1 MKHVD
6 DRTSKPPKI
15 KIKTYLTPVL
25 LGCVWAGMLNS
36 AAAQDQVSVS
46 SCPGQATL
54 PVAFQIDCS
63 HLTDAATKQLCKPFI
78 NNQAC
83 EVFPAYRNITGINL
97 EDTCKS
103 IKFTIYED
111 SNWPHP
117 KGEGGLALHC
127 AVDYLAKYSLQAHPN
142 SKIGPYDVHELLHEY
157 QMALGALP
165 DAHVL
170 FASSMAEA
178 TRKIG
183 ETDEYERLMKN
194 MKAEAPRLE
203 QDLRSGKITGP
214 KQCSIAETQVEESLY
229 IANSRSVYAFYRK
242 LATSKN
248 PSQTDRVAR
257 FNRMFYLVSGP
268 KPEVRK
274 FLLDNGCS
282 NF

>member
-1 MKHVD
+1 MKHD
-6 DRTSKPPKI
+6 DGRSKLQ
-15 KIKTYLTPVL
+15 KTCRAAALPGV
-25 LGCVWAGMLNS
+25 VWAGLLNS
-36 AAAQDQVSVS
+36 AATQDQFTVS
-46 SCPGQATL
+46 SCPGQAKI
-54 PVAFQIDCS
+54 PVTFQIDCS
-63 HLTDAATKQLCKPFI
+63 HLTDAATKQLCRPFI
-78 NNQAC
+78 DNQAC
-83 EVFPAYRNITGINL
+83 KVFPVYRNITGINL

-117 KGEGGLALHC
+117 KGEGGLALNC
-127 AVDYLAKYSLQAHPN
+127 AVDYLAKYSVQGHPN

-157 QMALGALP
+157 QIALGALP

-170 FASSMAEA
+170 FSSSMAEA
-178 TRKIG
+178 IRQLG
-183 ETDEYERLMKN
+183 ESGEYERAMKN

-214 KQCSIAETQVEESLY
+214 RQCTAAETQVEESLY
-229 IANSRSVYAFYRK
+229 IENSRSVYAFYRK
-242 LATSKN
+242 LEVSRN
-248 PSQTDRVAR
+248 SSQADREAR

-282 NF
+282 KF

>member
-1 MKHVD
+1 MKHD
-6 DRTSKPPKI
+6 AEGSRKLA
-15 KIKTYLTPVL
+15 KTYLVAVFL
-25 LGCVWAGMLNS
+25 AIVCAGLLNS
-36 AAAQDQVSVS
+36 AAGQDQVTVS
-46 SCPGQATL
+46 SCPGQAVF
-54 PVAFQIDCS
+54 PVTFQIDCT
-63 HLTDAATKQLCKPFI
+63 HVTDAATKQLCKPFI

-83 EVFPAYRNITGINL
+83 KVFPAYHKIIGIKL

-117 KGEGGLALHC
+117 KGEGGLALNC

-157 QMALGALP
+157 QIPLGALP

-178 TRKIG
+178 TREIG

-214 KQCSIAETQVEESLY
+214 KQCSAAETQVEESLY
-229 IANSRSVYAFYRK
+229 IENSRTVYAFYRK
-242 LATSKN
+242 LAVSKN
-248 PSQTDRVAR
+248 SSMEDRQAR

-282 NF
+282 KF

>member
-6 DRTSKPPKI
+6 DVRRKLPT
-15 KIKTYLTPVL
+15 TYFAAVL
-25 LGCVWAGMLNS
+25 LAMAWASLLHS
-36 AAAQDQVSVS
+36 AAAQDQVTVS
-46 SCPGQATL
+46 SCPGQAAL
-54 PVAFQIDCS
+54 PVTFQIDCS
-63 HLTDAATKQLCKPFI
+63 HVTDAATTQLCKPFI
-78 NNQAC
+78 SNQAC
-83 EVFPAYRNITGINL
+83 TVFPAYRKITGINL

-117 KGEGGLALHC
+117 KGEGGLALNC
-127 AVDYLAKYSLQAHPN
+127 AVDYLAKYSLQGHPK

-157 QMALGALP
+157 QIPLGALP

-170 FASSMAEA
+170 FSSSMAEA
-178 TRKIG
+178 TREIG
-183 ETDEYERLMKN
+183 ETEEYDRIMKN
-194 MKAEAPRLE
+194 MKDEAPRLE
-203 QDLRSGKITGP
+203 QNLRSGKITGP
-214 KQCSIAETQVEESLY
+214 KQCTAAETQVEETLY
-229 IANSRSVYAFYRK
+229 IENSRSVYAFYRK
-242 LATSKN
+242 LAVSRNK
-248 PSQTDRVAR
+248 SMEDRQAR